1 VALDYGG
8 RNISDRW
15 SALGEGAWPGCS
27 CRSSPS
33 AYLAV
38 LLMIMREFS
47 YIYIENIMLCAVAAA
62 KYTKLS
68 EIMCTLGQADS
79 DLPQRTAGGAAVI
92 VIIISMTVH
101 HHLHQLFGYCN
112 FTVTCPDMHNANQ
125 FEAIGRQR
133 GNSPPFISS
142 EGQVKSQWRWQF
154 VNKVATGS
162 LIIESGVFK
171 TSSYGD

>member
-1 VALDYGG
+1 
-8 RNISDRW
+8 
-15 SALGEGAWPGCS
+15 
-27 CRSSPS
+27 
-33 AYLAV
+33 
-38 LLMIMREFS
+38 
-47 YIYIENIMLCAVAAA
+47 MLCAVAAA
-62 KYTKLS
+62 KYTKIS

-133 GNSPPFISS
+133 GIHRPSFHPRAKSKVNGDGNLSTKWPP
-142 EGQVKSQWRWQF
+142 
-154 VNKVATGS
+154 
-162 LIIESGVFK
+162 
-171 TSSYGD
+171 DH